1 MRDGVIFEFIAR
13 LIERKF
19 RFLLVIVGLGLAG
32 IVYAHGWSW
41 TTAMFSLVVILAL
54 GFGCALATF
63 WISVFRNA
71 GRQEE
76 QR

>member
-13 LIERKF
+13 LIERKS
-19 RFLLVIVGLGLAG
+19 RFLVAVVGLGLAG
-32 IVYAHGWSW
+32 NVYAHGWSW
-41 TTAMFSLVVILAL
+41 ITALFSLIVILVL
-54 GFGCALATF
+54 GFGCAVATF

-71 GRQEE
+71 GRQGE